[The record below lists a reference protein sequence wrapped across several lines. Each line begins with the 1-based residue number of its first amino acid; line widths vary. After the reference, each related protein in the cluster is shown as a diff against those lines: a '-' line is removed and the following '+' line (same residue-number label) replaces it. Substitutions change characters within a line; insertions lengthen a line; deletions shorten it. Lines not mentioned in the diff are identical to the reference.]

1 MINSHLRSQVIQN
14 FLHTPTENQFFALN
28 RLCEFLL
35 IRETDSVF
43 VLTGYAGTGKTSLV
57 GALVKTMKSLS
68 QPSVLLAP
76 TGRAAKV
83 FSSYAGEVATTIH
96 RKIYRQ
102 KSFANEAGGFEAGY
116 NNHKDTLFIVDE
128 ASMISNDGY
137 EASVFGTG
145 RLLDDLIHYVYSG
158 ENCRLLLLG
167 DTAQLP
173 PITQSESPAL
183 NAEVLKGYGLTVF
196 EASLTQVV
204 RQDTDSGILFNAT
217 GIRELLRKNEVEMFP
232 QLFVKGYADL
242 QLVSGDELIEAIS
255 SAYSRDGVEET
266 MVITRSNKRTNIYN
280 NGIRNRILYR
290 EEELSSGDRLMVV
303 RNNYFWRSKD
313 KPGEKAAGFIANG
326 EIIQVLRVR
335 RTFELYGFR
344 FADVLVRFQ
353 DDDAEEEVKIL
364 LDTLQAEAPALPREA
379 NDRLFYAVLEDY
391 ADISSKGEKMKRLK
405 TDPWYNALQVK
416 YAYAMTCHKAQGGQ
430 WMNVFLDI
438 GYITEEMLGEDFY
451 RWLYTA
457 LTRATHRL
465 YFVNLPKEFLTEE
478 KGDSN

>member
-1 MINSHLRSQVIQN
+1 MINSYLRSQVIQN

-28 RLCEFLL
+28 KLCDFLL
-35 IRETDSVF
+35 ARESDTVF
-43 VLTGYAGTGKTSLV
+43 LLTGYAGTGKTSLV
-57 GALVKTMKSLS
+57 GALVKTMKALN
-68 QPSVLLAP
+68 QPRVLLAP

-83 FSSYAGEVATTIH
+83 FSSYADEPANTIH
-96 RKIYRQ
+96 KKIYRQ
-102 KSFANEAGGFEAGY
+102 KSFANEAGGFDSAY
-116 NNHKDTLFIVDE
+116 NVHRDTLFIVDE
-128 ASMISNDGY
+128 ASMISNDGFDF
-137 EASVFGTG
+137 SVFGTG

-167 DTAQLP
+167 DVAQLP
-173 PITQSESPAL
+173 PITQTESPAL
-183 NAEVLKGYGLTVF
+183 RVDVLKGYGLTVF

-204 RQDTDSGILFNAT
+204 RQDKESGILFNAT
-217 GIRELLRKNEVEMFP
+217 DIREHLRKNEVGMFP
-232 QLFVKGYADL
+232 KLFTKGYDDL
-242 QLVSGDELIEAIS
+242 RLVSGEELIEAIS
-255 SAYSRDGVEET
+255 SSYSHDGVEET
-266 MVITRSNKRTNIYN
+266 MIVTRSNKRANIYN

-303 RNNYFWRSKD
+303 RNNYFWRSKE
-313 KPGEKAAGFIANG
+313 KPGEKAVNFIANG

-353 DDDAEEEVKIL
+353 DDDTEAEIKIL
-364 LDTLQAEAPALPREA
+364 LDTLQAEAPALPKESS
-379 NDRLFYAVLEDY
+379 DRLFYSVLEDY
-391 ADISSKGEKMKRLK
+391 VDISTKAGKMKKLK
-405 TDPWYNALQVK
+405 EDVWYNALQVK

-438 GYITEEMLGEDFY
+438 GYVTEEMLGEDFY

-465 YFVNLPKEFLTEE
+465 YFVNLPDDFLA
-478 KGDSN
+478 